1 METYYKCK
9 KIDKRNDRKR
19 KLDVVLKKNSKIYI
33 AGHKGLVGSSI
44 LKLLKK
50 KGYKNLFFKE
60 RKDLDLR
67 NQKETFNYLKK
78 IRPEYV
84 IICAARVGG
93 IKANNIHRAEFL
105 YDNLSIQNN
114 LIHGSFIVNVKNLIF
129 LGSSC
134 IYPKLAKQP
143 LTEKSILSGYLEHT
157 NEPYAIAKIAG
168 LKLCEN
174 YNFQYNTNYKCLMPS
189 NTYGPGDNYDLETSH
204 FYPALIKKIL
214 HAKKKMKKNIILW
227 GTGRAKRELIYVDD
241 LADACIYFM
250 NKKTKENLI
259 NIGVGKDYTIKKYA
273 EFISKYLNYPIQ
285 IKFDK
290 KKPDGTKRKLLDIS
304 VAKRYGWSPKVSLKS
319 GFFKTIKYL
328 DF

>member
-1 METYYKCK
+1 MS
-9 KIDKRNDRKR
+9 
-19 KLDVVLKKNSKIYI
+19 LKKSKIYV
-33 AGHKGLVGSSI
+33 AGHNGLVGSAI
-44 LKLLKK
+44 IRRLKFF
-50 KGYKNLFFKE
+50 GYKNIITIDRE
-60 RKDLDLR
+60 RLDLT
-67 NQKETFNYLKK
+67 NQLKVLKFLKK
-78 IRPEYV
+78 TKPKF
-84 IICAARVGG
+84 IIIAAAKVGG
-93 IKANNIHRAEFL
+93 INANNKYRADFIYE
-105 YDNLSIQNN
+105 NLSIQNN
-114 LIHGSFIVNVKNLIF
+114 LIHGAYLNKIKNIIF

-134 IYPKLAKQP
+134 VFPKNCKQP
-143 LTEKSILSGYLEHT
+143 IKEKYLLNGVLEYT

-168 LKLCEN
+168 IKLCEN
-174 YNFQYNTNYKCLMPS
+174 FNLQYNTNYKCLMPS

-214 HAKKKMKKNIILW
+214 NAKKKKETNIILW

-241 LADACIYFM
+241 LADACIFFM

-259 NIGVGKDYTIKKYA
+259 NIGVGKDYTIKQYA

-290 KKPDGTKRKLLDIS
+290 TKPDGTKRKLLDIS

>member
-1 METYYKCK
+1 MS
-9 KIDKRNDRKR
+9 
-19 KLDVVLKKNSKIYI
+19 LKKSKIYV
-33 AGHKGLVGSSI
+33 AGHNGLVGSAI
-44 LKLLKK
+44 IRRLKFF
-50 KGYKNLFFKE
+50 GYKNIITIE
-60 RKDLDLR
+60 RERLDLT
-67 NQKETFNYLKK
+67 NQLKVLKFLKK
-78 IRPEYV
+78 TKPKF
-84 IICAARVGG
+84 IIIAAAKVGG
-93 IKANNIHRAEFL
+93 INANNKYRADFIYE
-105 YDNLSIQNN
+105 NLSIQNN
-114 LIHGSFIVNVKNLIF
+114 LIHGAYLNKIKNIIF

-134 IYPKLAKQP
+134 VFPRNCKQP
-143 LTEKSILSGYLEHT
+143 IKEKYLLNGALEYT

-168 LKLCEN
+168 IKLCEN
-174 YNFQYNTNYKCLMPS
+174 FNLQYNTNYKCLMPS

-214 HAKKKMKKNIILW
+214 NAKKKMKKNIILW

>member
-1 METYYKCK
+1 MS
-9 KIDKRNDRKR
+9 
-19 KLDVVLKKNSKIYI
+19 LKKSKIYV
-33 AGHKGLVGSSI
+33 AGHNGLVGSAI
-44 LKLLKK
+44 IRRLKFF
-50 KGYKNLFFKE
+50 GYKNIITIDREK
-60 RKDLDLR
+60 LDLT
-67 NQKETFNYLKK
+67 NQLKVLKFLKK
-78 IRPEYV
+78 TKPKF
-84 IICAARVGG
+84 IIIAAAKVGG
-93 IKANNIHRAEFL
+93 INANNKYRADFIYE
-105 YDNLSIQNN
+105 NLSIQNN
-114 LIHGSFIVNVKNLIF
+114 LIHGAYLNKIKNIIF

-134 IYPKLAKQP
+134 VFPKNCKQP
-143 LTEKSILSGYLEHT
+143 IKEKYLLNGVLEYT

-168 LKLCEN
+168 IKLCEN
-174 YNFQYNTNYKCLMPS
+174 FNLQYNTNYKCLMPS

-214 HAKKKMKKNIILW
+214 NAKKKMETNVILW

-241 LADACIYFM
+241 LADACIFFM

-259 NIGVGKDYTIKKYA
+259 NIGVGKDYTIKQYA

-290 KKPDGTKRKLLDIS
+290 TKPDGTKRKLLDIS

>member
-1 METYYKCK
+1 MS
-9 KIDKRNDRKR
+9 
-19 KLDVVLKKNSKIYI
+19 LKKSKIYV
-33 AGHKGLVGSSI
+33 AGHNGLVGSAI
-44 LKLLKK
+44 IRRLKFF
-50 KGYKNLFFKE
+50 GYKNIITIDREK
-60 RKDLDLR
+60 LDLT
-67 NQKETFNYLKK
+67 NQLKVLKFLKK
-78 IRPEYV
+78 TKPKF
-84 IICAARVGG
+84 IIIAAAKVGG
-93 IKANNIHRAEFL
+93 INANNKYRADFIYE
-105 YDNLSIQNN
+105 NLSIQNN
-114 LIHGSFIVNVKNLIF
+114 LIHGAYLNKIKNIIF

-134 IYPKLAKQP
+134 VFPKNCKQP
-143 LTEKSILSGYLEHT
+143 IKEKYLLNGVLEYT

-168 LKLCEN
+168 IKLCEN
-174 YNFQYNTNYKCLMPS
+174 FNLQYNTNYKCLMPS

-214 HAKKKMKKNIILW
+214 NAKKKMETNIILW

-241 LADACIYFM
+241 LADACIFFM

-259 NIGVGKDYTIKKYA
+259 NIGVGKDYTIKQYA

-290 KKPDGTKRKLLDIS
+290 TKPDGTKRKLLDIS

>member
-1 METYYKCK
+1 MS
-9 KIDKRNDRKR
+9 
-19 KLDVVLKKNSKIYI
+19 LKKSKIYV
-33 AGHKGLVGSSI
+33 AGHNGLVGSAI
-44 LKLLKK
+44 IRRLKFF
-50 KGYKNLFFKE
+50 GYKNIITIE
-60 RKDLDLR
+60 RERLDLT
-67 NQKETFNYLKK
+67 NQLKVLKFLKK
-78 IRPEYV
+78 TKPKF
-84 IICAARVGG
+84 IIIAAAKVGG
-93 IKANNIHRAEFL
+93 INANNKYRADFIYE
-105 YDNLSIQNN
+105 NLSIQNN
-114 LIHGSFIVNVKNLIF
+114 LIHGAYLNKIKNIIF

-134 IYPKLAKQP
+134 VFPRNCKQP
-143 LTEKSILSGYLEHT
+143 IKEKYLLNGALEYT

-168 LKLCEN
+168 IKLCEN
-174 YNFQYNTNYKCLMPS
+174 FNLQYNTNYKCLMPS

>member
-1 METYYKCK
+1 MS
-9 KIDKRNDRKR
+9 
-19 KLDVVLKKNSKIYI
+19 LKKSKIYV
-33 AGHKGLVGSSI
+33 AGHNGLVGSAI
-44 LKLLKK
+44 IRRLKFF
-50 KGYKNLFFKE
+50 GYKNIITIE
-60 RKDLDLR
+60 RERLDLT
-67 NQKETFNYLKK
+67 NQLKVLKFLKK
-78 IRPEYV
+78 TKPKF
-84 IICAARVGG
+84 IIIAAAKVGG
-93 IKANNIHRAEFL
+93 INANNKYRADFIYE
-105 YDNLSIQNN
+105 NLSIQNN
-114 LIHGSFIVNVKNLIF
+114 LIHGAYLNKIKNIIF

-134 IYPKLAKQP
+134 VFPRNCKQP
-143 LTEKSILSGYLEHT
+143 IKEKYLLNGALEYT

-168 LKLCEN
+168 IKLCEN
-174 YNFQYNTNYKCLMPS
+174 FNLQYNTNYKCLMPS

-214 HAKKKMKKNIILW
+214 NAKKKMKKNIILW

-273 EFISKYLNYPIQ
+273 KFISKYLNYPIQ